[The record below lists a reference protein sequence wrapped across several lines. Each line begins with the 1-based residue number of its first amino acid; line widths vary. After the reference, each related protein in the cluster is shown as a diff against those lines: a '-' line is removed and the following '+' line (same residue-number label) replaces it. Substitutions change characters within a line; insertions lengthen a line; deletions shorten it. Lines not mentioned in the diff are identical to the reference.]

1 MREQVCVV
9 PARRFGVSYVDKTDA
24 GLWRVRHQ
32 LFDTRDDDMCL
43 AWVKAINDRLD
54 VVQGGVRPSTLLVFT
69 NPFGGHGTASEIY
82 AHSVRPVLVAAG
94 VRATLISTKSGGHAA
109 EYIKTHTD
117 LDAFDGIVVVGGDGF
132 FHEVVNA
139 LVQTGNNSKRVGL
152 IPGGS
157 TNTIV
162 YSLHGTLDP
171 GTAAMHIVLGE
182 RMPLDL
188 CRTSSMD
195 NKVC

>member
-1 MREQVCVV
+1 MR
-9 PARRFGVSYVDKTDA
+9 PR
-24 GLWRVRHQ
+24 
-32 LFDTRDDDMCL
+32 
-43 AWVKAINDRLD
+43 
-54 VVQGGVRPSTLLVFT
+54 TLLVFT

-94 VRATLISTKSGGHAA
+94 VKATIISTKSGGHAS

-117 LDAFDGIVVVGGDGF
+117 LDLFDGIVVVGGDGF

-139 LVQTGNNSKRVGL
+139 LVQTGNNRKRVGL

-171 GTAAMHIVLGE
+171 GTAATHIVLGE

-188 CRTSSMD
+188 CRASSMD
-195 NKVC
+195 NKVCSGYIAVSTSFKLSSMGATRWYSTRRRWQRMDSMRTMCWNPRACGGWGRRATTCPG